1 MYRDPIHYP
10 MSVSKMYHASLR
22 LEGFTLYTIWLKKKR
37 LLEENRE
44 EGMEERLE
52 GLGQLK

>member
-1 MYRDPIHYP
+1 

-22 LEGFTLYTIWLKKKR
+22 LEGFTLYTIWLKKKKR